1 MPGTLYVVATPIG
14 NLGDLSDR
22 ARRILASVAVVAC
35 EDTRVTGKLLH
46 HFGIEARMVSYHEH
60 NEARRAEELLGR
72 LKGGEDVALVS
83 DAGTP
88 LVSDPG
94 YRLVAAARESD
105 IAVRA
110 VPGPSALLAALA
122 VSGLPT
128 SAFTFAGFLPR
139 RGADRKRALES
150 LRDLPHTIV
159 LFEAPT
165 RAARLLQ
172 ELASA
177 FGARPAV
184 LLREMTKLHEEH
196 WAGTLQELAARADST
211 RFRGEV
217 TLVVSGL
224 PASPP
229 SEQTVSFNRIEV
241 EFAELR
247 EAGRTAR
254 EAAKVL
260 ADRYGLSSRALY
272 QQLAGKR
279 GGGG

>member
-1 MPGTLYVVATPIG
+1 MPGTLFVVATPIG
-14 NLGDLSDR
+14 HLGDLSDR
-22 ARRILASVAVVAC
+22 ARRTLASVAIIAC

-60 NEARRAEELLGR
+60 NEARRAEGLLAR
-72 LKGGEDVALVS
+72 LTAGEDVALVS

-94 YRLVAAARESD
+94 YRLVAAAREAG
-105 IAVRA
+105 IPVRA
-110 VPGPSALLAALA
+110 VPGPSAILAALA
-122 VSGLPT
+122 ISGLPT
-128 SAFTFAGFLPR
+128 STFTFAGFLPR
-139 RGADRKRALES
+139 RGAERRRS
-150 LRDLPHTIV
+150 LLSLGDLPHTIV

-172 ELASA
+172 DLASTL
-177 FGARPAV
+177 GPRPAV

-196 WAGTLQELAARADST
+196 WSGTLAELAARAEGT

-224 PASPP
+224 PADAP
-229 SEQTVSFNRIEV
+229 SGEAVPFSRIEE
-241 EFAELR
+241 EFSELR

-254 EAAKVL
+254 EAAKEL
-260 ADRYGLSSRALY
+260 AARHGLPTRMLY
-272 QQLAGKR
+272 QRLAGKK
-279 GGGG
+279 GEG